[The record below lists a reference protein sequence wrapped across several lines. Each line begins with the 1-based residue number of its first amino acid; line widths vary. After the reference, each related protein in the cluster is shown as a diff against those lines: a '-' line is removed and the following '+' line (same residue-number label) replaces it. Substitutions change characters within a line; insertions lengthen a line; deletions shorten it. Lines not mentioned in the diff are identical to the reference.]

1 LVRQSGI
8 ITRSEVRLGNKLDL
22 KKMRKQL
29 QAKRKEVMEGVSRA
43 REMGSVETES
53 GAPDIADRATS
64 AFQREFSFSLSENEG
79 KMLRMIEEALARL
92 DNGRFGM
99 CVHCE
104 QPIERQRLEAVPWAR
119 HCIACQEQQDRGEM

>member
-1 LVRQSGI
+1 MRNAI
-8 ITRSEVRLGNKLDL
+8 DL
-22 KKMRKQL
+22 KAMKKQL

-79 KMLRMIEEALARL
+79 KMLRMIDEALARF
-92 DNGRFGM
+92 DNGRFGTYI
-99 CVHCE
+99 HCE
-104 QPIERQRLEAVPWAR
+104 QPIEKQRLQAVPWAR
-119 HCIACQEQQDRGEM
+119 YCLSCQELQDSGEI

>member
-1 LVRQSGI
+1 MRNTV
-8 ITRSEVRLGNKLDL
+8 DL
-22 KKMRKQL
+22 KAMRRQL
-29 QAKRKEVMEGVSRA
+29 QAKRQEVLEGVSRA

-79 KMLRMIEEALARL
+79 KMLRMIDEAIARL
-92 DNGRFGM
+92 ENGRFGL

-104 QPIERQRLEAVPWAR
+104 QPIERQRLQAVPWAR